1 MVGLFESPR
10 DVRKRQEPRIG
21 AMDLLLLEY
30 DIRKII
36 NKKEKKTAKEAY
48 QQALS
53 DYMVAKLDLERAK
66 RRYGAQ
72 VDAIRT
78 RLGLPKFLDS

>member
-1 MVGLFESPR
+1 MGLLDSPR
-10 DVRKRQEPRIG
+10 DVLKRQEPAIG
-21 AMDLLLLEY
+21 AIDLLLLEY

-48 QQALS
+48 AKAMS

-72 VDAIRT
+72 VDAIRMS
-78 RLGLPKFLDS
+78 LGLPKFLDSF